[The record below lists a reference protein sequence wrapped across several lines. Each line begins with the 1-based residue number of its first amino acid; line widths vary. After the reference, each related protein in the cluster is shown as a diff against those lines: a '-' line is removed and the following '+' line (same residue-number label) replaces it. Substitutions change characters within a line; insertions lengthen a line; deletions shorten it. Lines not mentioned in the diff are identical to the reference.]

1 MQKEVEKLKTERGR
15 QRKQMTVDGY
25 MKTLNGSMD
34 QIEIIFR
41 LMSLINN
48 IKLFIVK
55 KLEEVKGIT
64 NTFIKTSSGYR
75 VTKPEGFVAIDTF
88 DNQKG
93 LKLVNRME
101 FSRINFT
108 AEKEWDQ

>member
-1 MQKEVEKLKTERGR
+1 MIKHLHTLITVVFAIFFIYKGFDKVNSSVSPLNKGDIENIENENYINSEDGEKP
-15 QRKQMTVDGY
+15 
-25 MKTLNGSMD
+25 
-34 QIEIIFR
+34 
-41 LMSLINN
+41 
-48 IKLFIVK
+48 
-55 KLEEVKGIT
+55 
-64 NTFIKTSSGYR
+64 SGYK